1 MFDNEELPETFLPV
15 TPVYRVLS
23 AGSVRRLRIVEAHD
37 QKVKIGVTNLGL
49 DLLDLARMHGREIDV
64 EVDPG
69 KWVRVRLDGSMM
81 PAPRPRSLDCFAK
94 LKRRQARRTRRAA
107 RRAALRAW
115 WNMKVRHRPTSG
127 GATLPVR
134 HRRPSSRVALPKI
147 SPGWSRP
154 GRRERV
160 SDADAVV

>member
-23 AGSVRRLRIVEAHD
+23 ADANRLRIVEAHD
-37 QKVKIGVTNLGL
+37 QKVKIGVTDLGC
-49 DLLDLARMHGREIDV
+49 DLVELAMMHHREIDV

-69 KWVRVRLDGSMM
+69 KWVRVRPDGSMM
-81 PAPRPRSLDCFAK
+81 PAPRPGSLDCFAK
-94 LKRRQARRTRRAA
+94 LKRRRARRERRAA

-115 WNMKVRHRPTSG
+115 WSMKVRRQPASG

-134 HRRPSSRVALPKI
+134 HRRPGSRVALPKI
-147 SPGWSRP
+147 SS
-154 GRRERV
+154 GRARLGSRERV
-160 SDADAVV
+160 SDADAVA

>member
-23 AGSVRRLRIVEAHD
+23 ADASRLRIVEAHD
-37 QKVKIGVTNLGL
+37 QKVKIGVTDLGC
-49 DLLDLARMHGREIDV
+49 DLVELALMHHREIDV

-69 KWVRVRLDGSMM
+69 KWVRVRPDGSMM
-81 PAPRPRSLDCFAK
+81 PAPRPGSLDCFAK
-94 LKRRQARRTRRAA
+94 LKRRRARRERRAA

-115 WNMKVRHRPTSG
+115 WSMKVRRQPASG

-134 HRRPSSRVALPKI
+134 HRRPGSRVALPKI
-147 SPGWSRP
+147 GS
-154 GRRERV
+154 GRARLGSRERV
-160 SDADAVV
+160 SDADAVA

>member
-1 MFDNEELPETFLPV
+1 MFDNEELTETFLPV

-23 AGSVRRLRIVEAHD
+23 ADARRLRIVEAHD

-69 KWVRVRLDGSMM
+69 KWIRVRPDGSMM

-94 LKRRQARRTRRAA
+94 LKRRHARRERRAA

-115 WNMKVRHRPTSG
+115 WSMKVRRRPGSG
-127 GATLPVR
+127 VASLPVR
-134 HRRPSSRVALPKI
+134 HRRPGSRVAP
-147 SPGWSRP
+147 SRL

-160 SDADAVV
+160 SDADAVA

>member
-23 AGSVRRLRIVEAHD
+23 AGSVRLMRIVEAHD

-69 KWVRVRLDGSMM
+69 KWIRVRPDGSMM

-94 LKRRQARRTRRAA
+94 LKRRHARRERRAA

-115 WNMKVRHRPTSG
+115 WSMKVRRRPDSG
-127 GATLPVR
+127 GAALPVR
-134 HRRPSSRVALPKI
+134 HRRPGSRVALPTI

-154 GRRERV
+154 GRQDRV

>member
-23 AGSVRRLRIVEAHD
+23 ADASTLRIVEAHD
-37 QKVKIGVTNLGL
+37 QKVKIGVT
-49 DLLDLARMHGREIDV
+49 

-69 KWVRVRLDGSMM
+69 KWIRVRPDGSMM
-81 PAPRPRSLDCFAK
+81 PAPRPVSLDCFAK
-94 LKRRQARRTRRAA
+94 LKRRRARRERRAA

-115 WNMKVRHRPTSG
+115 WSMKVRRRPGPG
-127 GATLPVR
+127 GAALPVR
-134 HRRPSSRVALPKI
+134 HRRPGNRVALRKM
-147 SPGWSRP
+147 SS
-154 GRRERV
+154 GRARLVGQNQV